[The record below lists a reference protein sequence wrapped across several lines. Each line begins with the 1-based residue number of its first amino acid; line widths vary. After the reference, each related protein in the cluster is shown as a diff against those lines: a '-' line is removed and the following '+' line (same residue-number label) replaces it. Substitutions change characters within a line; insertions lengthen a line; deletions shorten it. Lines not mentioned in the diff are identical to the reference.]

1 MKSIRRQVGYQ
12 QKLLPVLRTKYY
24 PVLYLYAVLSPPVFL
39 PWTFNF
45 NLLQCSGTGRHAI
58 CNRTDRPL
66 SQPLQSIPA
75 QLQQCP
81 SRPALYRN
89 KTSNCDL
96 DAQWHQQG
104 QATQGAQAEPPWRN
118 KPLAP
123 LGLYTRELAF
133 AFLWLSRKGAKI
145 HRATPA
151 GQPNTEEH

>member
-1 MKSIRRQVGYQ
+1 MSAII
-12 QKLLPVLRTKYY
+12 LPVLRTKYDS
-24 PVLYLYAVLSPPVFL
+24 VLYLYAVPSPPVFL

-58 CNRTDRPL
+58 CNRPDSGASPNRSNP
-66 SQPLQSIPA
+66 
-75 QLQQCP
+75 
-81 SRPALYRN
+81 YRRSYSN
-89 KTSNCDL
+89 VPPGSGYTVTRHSNCDL

-133 AFLWLSRKGAKI
+133 AFLWLSSKGAKI